1 MENIGEYLRSL
12 RLEKNITLEEISDK
26 TKIKLRILEDI
37 ENSSI
42 DKLGG
47 KGYAK
52 ALIITYAR
60 AIDADVDKIVTMFDT
75 IYSNS
80 NLKFYSAQPT
90 QPRKYLIPVNL
101 FSIIFLII
109 LIIILTLF
117 TLKLYKEGKL
127 EAPILKK
134 ISTKLDFKSTLKQ
147 DSISSKMKLLDIE
160 EETEENI
167 INEDALHDTTN
178 YLKDIIFKDKSSPYE
193 YTE

>member
-1 MENIGEYLRSL
+1 MENIGEYLSAL
-12 RLEKNITLEEISDK
+12 RLEKSITLEEISEK
-26 TKIKLRILEDI
+26 TKIKLRILKDI
-37 ENSSI
+37 ENGSI

-60 AIDADVDKIVTMFDT
+60 AIGADVDKIVTMFDS

-80 NLKFYSAQPT
+80 NLKFYRAQPA
-90 QPRKYLIPVNL
+90 QPKKYLIPVNL

-127 EAPILKK
+127 KAPIFKK
-134 ISTKLDFKSTLKQ
+134 ISTKLNLKSTLKQ